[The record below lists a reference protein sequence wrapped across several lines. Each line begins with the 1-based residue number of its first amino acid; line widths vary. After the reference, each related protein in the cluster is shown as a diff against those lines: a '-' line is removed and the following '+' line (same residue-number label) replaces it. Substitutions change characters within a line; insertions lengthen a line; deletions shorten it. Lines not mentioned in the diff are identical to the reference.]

1 MKKNNYLISPNYLLQ
16 LENDELRGRIKTLIS
31 EFKELKKLYEERERE
46 GMVQNK
52 GTDAIIQESKTY

>member
-1 MKKNNYLISPNYLLQ
+1 MKNNYTISPNYLLQ
-16 LENDELRGRIKTLIS
+16 LENDELRERIKKLIS

-52 GTDAIIQESKTY
+52 GSDAIIQE

>member
-16 LENDELRGRIKTLIS
+16 LENDELRERIKTLIS

-52 GTDAIIQESKTY
+52 GNNAIIQE

>member
-1 MKKNNYLISPNYLLQ
+1 MKNKYTISPNYLLQ
-16 LENDELRGRIKTLIS
+16 LENDELRERIKTLIS

-52 GTDAIIQESKTY
+52 GNNAIIQE

>member
-1 MKKNNYLISPNYLLQ
+1 MKNKYTISPNYLLQ
-16 LENDELRGRIKTLIS
+16 LENDELRERIKTLIS

>member
-1 MKKNNYLISPNYLLQ
+1 MKKNNFLISPNYLLQ
-16 LENDELRGRIKTLIS
+16 LENDELRERIKTLNS

-52 GTDAIIQESKTY
+52 GDNAIIKE

>member
-16 LENDELRGRIKTLIS
+16 LENDELRERIKTLIS

-52 GTDAIIQESKTY
+52 GDNAIIQE

>member
-1 MKKNNYLISPNYLLQ
+1 MKNNYLISPNYLLQ
-16 LENDELRGRIKTLIS
+16 LENDELRERLKTLIS

-52 GTDAIIQESKTY
+52 GDNAIIQE

>member
-1 MKKNNYLISPNYLLQ
+1 MKNNYTISPNFLLQ
-16 LENDELRGRIKTLIS
+16 LENDELRERIKTLIS

-52 GTDAIIQESKTY
+52 RSDAIIQE

>member
-16 LENDELRGRIKTLIS
+16 LENDELRERIKTLIS

-46 GMVQNK
+46 GMVQDK
-52 GTDAIIQESKTY
+52 GSDAIIQE